1 MKPEDFANLELN
13 VQVRVTLESEN
24 EAFQYSQPIMVDDSA
39 SKCSETNYSFMKH
52 FTTKNLF
59 CCKGRNPKFFCFT
72 CGYFI
77 QTRLSMITHM
87 KMHRKPFCAI
97 CFETF
102 HDNEDVSLHILDN
115 HPEFAGNDGRLMAQT
130 AYSFPTA
137 APPNSP
143 SRYDEHT
150 NGGTGFQRDG
160 IMSSHSVSLVTM
172 KLEEHQ
178 RKHAKPGRDIHQRL
192 SRYDSIQRPAKSQTG
207 TSNVKKTHKLKC
219 ISKAMQNTDQAD
231 TALVRITSRFGRS
244 ISLKVPQF

>member
-1 MKPEDFANLELN
+1 MKPEDFANLKLN
-13 VQVRVTLESEN
+13 AQERTTLAEN
-24 EAFQYSQPIMVDDSA
+24 EALKYPQPTTMTDTPGKST
-39 SKCSETNYSFMKH
+39 ETNYSFMKH

-97 CFETF
+97 CFESF
-102 HDNEDVSLHILDN
+102 HDEEDVSQHILEN
-115 HPEFAGNDGRLMAQT
+115 HPEFSGNDGRLMAQAVYT
-130 AYSFPTA
+130 STTA

-143 SRYDEHT
+143 SRCDEDT
-150 NGGTGFQRDG
+150 NGGPPFQQDG
-160 IMSSHSVSLVTM
+160 MMSSHSVSLVTM

-178 RKHAKPGRDIHQRL
+178 RKNTKPGRDIHQRL
-192 SRYDSIQRPAKSQTG
+192 SRYDSIQRPAKNQSG
-207 TSNVKKTHKLKC
+207 SSNVKKTQKLKSM
-219 ISKAMQNTDQAD
+219 SKAMQNTDQSD

>member
-1 MKPEDFANLELN
+1 MTPEDFAILELN
-13 VQVRVTLESEN
+13 AQEQPALEVEN
-24 EAFQYSQPIMVDDSA
+24 EALHYLQPIMVSDSP
-39 SKCSETNYSFMKH
+39 SKSSETNYSFMKH

-102 HDNEDVSLHILDN
+102 HDDDDVPIHILEN
-115 HPEFAGNDGRLMAQT
+115 HPEFSGNDGRPIAQP
-130 AYSFPTA
+130 AYSSPTV

-143 SRYDEHT
+143 SRCDEHT

-160 IMSSHSVSLVTM
+160 MMSSHSVSLVTM

-178 RKHAKPGRDIHQRL
+178 RKNAKPGRNIHQRL
-192 SRYDSIQRPAKSQTG
+192 NRYDTIQRPAKSQSG
-207 TSNVKKTHKLKC
+207 SRSMKKTHKLKC
-219 ISKAMQNTDQAD
+219 MSKTIQNTDQED